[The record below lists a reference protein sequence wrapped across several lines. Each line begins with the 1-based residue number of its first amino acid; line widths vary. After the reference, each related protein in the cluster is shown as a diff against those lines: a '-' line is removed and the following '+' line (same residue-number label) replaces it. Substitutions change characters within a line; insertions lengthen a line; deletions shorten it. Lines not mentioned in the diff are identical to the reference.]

1 MGGCMG
7 RCMGGEWVHGG
18 GDVVLLWWGWEKC
31 MGILPGLVWLDF
43 GIGGGLVGDGEEVI
57 GVVS

>member
-7 RCMGGEWVHGG
+7 RCMGG